1 MQPKL
6 STGAKPSPRGT
17 PTGALPTG
25 ANLDPHDR
33 DAQTLLTI
41 KQMAGQ
47 FSSGTDHSERAAGK
61 VLMAIES
68 KVTER
73 LIAKGIGP
81 AN

>member
-41 KQMAGQ
+41 KQMAGS
-47 FSSGTDHSERAAGK
+47 FPAARTT
-61 VLMAIES
+61 AS
-68 KVTER
+68 
-73 LIAKGIGP
+73 APP
-81 AN
+81 ARS